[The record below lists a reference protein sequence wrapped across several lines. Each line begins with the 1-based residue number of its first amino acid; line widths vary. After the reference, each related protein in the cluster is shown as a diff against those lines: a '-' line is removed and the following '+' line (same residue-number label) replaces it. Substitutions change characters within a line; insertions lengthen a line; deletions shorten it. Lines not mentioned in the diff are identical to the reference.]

1 MNFELVI
8 RIIIFAIP
16 ILFSVVVHEVSH
28 GWIAYKLGDSTAK
41 SLGRLTLNP
50 IPHID
55 LVGTI
60 ILPFAMIVLGGP
72 VFGWA
77 KPVPFNPNNFNRN
90 IDVKNG
96 IMWVALAG
104 PVSNLILAFIFSF
117 LFAFVYS
124 FGPIN
129 SSSVFFLAMQ
139 FFSAFIQINIILACF
154 NLIPIPP
161 LDGSKILLRFLP
173 SKYADYFL
181 MMERYGFLI
190 LIILLATGVLSN
202 LIVVTV
208 RHLYKMFLFLPMSLF
223 G

>member
-1 MNFELVI
+1 MTVELLI
-8 RIIIFAIP
+8 KIIVFAIP
-16 ILFSVVVHEVSH
+16 VLFSVVVHEVSH

-50 IPHID
+50 IPHVD

-60 ILPFAMIVLGGP
+60 ILPLAMIVLGGP

-77 KPVPFNPNNFNRN
+77 KPVPFNPDNFNK
-90 IDVKNG
+90 DVDIRNG

-117 LFAFVYS
+117 IFAFTYS
-124 FGPIN
+124 LAPVN
-129 SSSVFFLAMQ
+129 SSAVYFLAIQ
-139 FFSAFIQINIILACF
+139 LFSAFIQINILLACF

-161 LDGSKILLRFLP
+161 LDGSKIVLRFLP
-173 SKYADYFL
+173 PKYTGYFL
-181 MMERYGFLI
+181 MMERYGFFI
-190 LIILLATGVLSN
+190 LIILLATGSFSS
-202 LIVVTV
+202 LILITV
-208 RHLYKMFLFLPMSLF
+208 KYLFKTFLYVPMLLF